1 MPGIPPINPW
11 VELRAKLAR
20 WGVKIKPWRTTD
32 AALDGE
38 SVLADTMRER
48 RNKPGKT
55 FFGFKVT
62 WRF

>member
-38 SVLADTMRER
+38 SVLAATMR

>member
-32 AALDGE
+32 AALDGDSRVGE
-38 SVLADTMRER
+38 LARKQREPR
-48 RNKPGKT
+48 T